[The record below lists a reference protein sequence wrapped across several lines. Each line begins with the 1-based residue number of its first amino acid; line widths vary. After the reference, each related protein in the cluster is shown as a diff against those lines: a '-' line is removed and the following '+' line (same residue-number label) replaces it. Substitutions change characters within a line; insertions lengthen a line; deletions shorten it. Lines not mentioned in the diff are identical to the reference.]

1 MITTTDHCN
10 KFYSI
15 KDLKKKIENLKATGI
30 TKNADNKKLITSG
43 TKKQLCERVA
53 EFLDYHKDKQKM
65 SKMEEEN
72 SNRSIKA
79 YSLKDLKEIAQKFK
93 SQGIL
98 KNKKGET
105 IIISGSKKQIYD
117 RLSDLLMAQ
126 TNENESSP
134 SPVSVPV
141 LSKNINTSPTVFVF
155 YSKSADKPPG
165 KGNNENL
172 DNSENFD
179 ELSKIKDWRKKL
191 SNFHVEVFQHYG
203 YTFNTAE
210 HAFHFRKFQLF
221 NKDIAYEFALE
232 SNSDLSKNDGK
243 AAQKQ
248 RKKLLLNHTQ
258 LIKWSKVRNQ
268 VMAEILHDKFSKS
281 RNLQHL
287 LLLTKNA
294 QLWHFLGRGHK
305 KGENLERW
313 THLEKIRNMMFK

>member
-1 MITTTDHCN
+1 MITIDYCN

-15 KDLKKKIENLKATGI
+15 KDLKKKIEILKATGI
-30 TKNADNKKLITSG
+30 IKNAANKKLITSG

-53 EFLDYHKDKQKM
+53 EFLDYHKDDKKKM
-65 SKMEEEN
+65 NKIEEKISTRTIE
-72 SNRSIKA
+72 S

-126 TNENESSP
+126 TNESSP
-134 SPVSVPV
+134 SPVLVD
-141 LSKNINTSPTVFVF
+141 NNNNNTSPTVFVF

-165 KGNNENL
+165 KGNNEFLNT
-172 DNSENFD
+172 SEEFH

-191 SNFHVEVFQHYG
+191 SNFHVQVFQHCG

-221 NKDIAYEFALE
+221 DPKVAFEFTLE
-232 SNSDLSKNDGK
+232 SGSDLSKKDGK
-243 AAQKQ
+243 AAQKN
-248 RKKLLLNHTQ
+248 RKKLLLNEKQ
-258 LIKWSKVRNQ
+258 LVKWASMRNN
-268 VMAEILHDKFSKS
+268 VMAEILQDKFSQC
-281 RNLQHL
+281 NELQNVL
-287 LLLTKNA
+287 LSTKDA

-313 THLEKIRNMMFK
+313 THLEQIRSMFK